1 MVLENYLMNAPV
13 EYKHEAVE
21 EQETSLSDYLSI
33 LGRRKKA
40 FLLTLGAITAL
51 AIGIAASLPPV
62 YRSSATILIKQ
73 QAVANE
79 LLNTAVEE
87 DPGERLEIL
96 IRGVMTKPNLLRIVE
111 KYNLFSDYR
120 DDVSEGAI
128 LRKVQKGIG
137 VKMLNPELAGAKNRA
152 SRSIG
157 TAFEVSFEYEHNPDV
172 AQQVTN
178 ELTRLFLEKNTE
190 GRKKHSAKTVAF
202 LISEAK
208 KIEKKLGK
216 ISSEFTVF
224 KKKNSRLLP
233 QQMEFLTS
241 ERERTDRELL
251 TVIQEI
257 RSIRASNI
265 QLRGQLAGTKAYIY
279 EDRTEIRNTSGEKV
293 LSATG
298 RLQTL
303 QQKYHSLV
311 AKYSE
316 AHPSVRKVKKEIESL
331 GGNVQAASASPLVT
345 DNLEIAEVELAEARQ
360 KYSGGHPSI
369 RQLEAKVARLRKE
382 AVASGSIASNSR
394 EFNTLK
400 RINPA
405 FSSLK
410 AGVSSG
416 EAELQSLYDR
426 RDSLQAKL
434 DDFAKRMEG
443 APGIEQEYNGYSR
456 RYEAALKQYR
466 DLTDKLSKAQRKEA
480 FENDEQGDQFAL
492 LEPPE
497 MPMGPVK
504 PNRPAI
510 VMLGALLG
518 LGVAFGLAMLLESL
532 DNSITGRRALVAI
545 TGMQPIGTIPII
557 LSKTEAES
565 IQKQKMTQLL
575 LYLGGLGGLLALIA
589 WVHFSYMPLNEV
601 WALISRKIELMMF

>member
-1 MVLENYLMNAPV
+1 MNAPV
-13 EYKHEAVE
+13 EYKQEYVD

-40 FLLTLGAITAL
+40 FLTTAGLILSL
-51 AIGIAASLPPV
+51 AIGLAMSLPPV
-62 YRSSATILIKQ
+62 YRSSATILIHH
-73 QAVANE
+73 QAISNE
-79 LLNTAVEE
+79 LLSSSVEQDE
-87 DPGERLEIL
+87 GQGLEML
-96 IRGVMTKPNLLRIVE
+96 IRGVMTKPNLLKIVE
-111 KYNLFSDYR
+111 KFDLFSNYR
-120 DDVSEGAI
+120 NDLNEGKI
-128 LRKVQKGIG
+128 LKKVHSSIG
-137 VKMLNPELAGAKNRA
+137 VKMLNPELAGQKKTPGQQ
-152 SRSIG
+152 G
-157 TAFEVSFEYEHNPDV
+157 TAFEVSFEYEHDPEL
-172 AQQVTN
+172 AQQVTT
-178 ELTRLFLEKNTE
+178 ELTRLFLEKNLE
-190 GRKKHSAKTVAF
+190 GRRKITADTTAF
-202 LISEAK
+202 LISETR
-208 KIEKKLGK
+208 KIEKKLGE
-216 ISSEFTVF
+216 ISSKFTAF
-224 KKKNSRLLP
+224 KKQNSRLLP
-233 QQMEFLTS
+233 QQMEFMTS

-279 EDRTEIRNTSGEKV
+279 EDRTEIRNTKGEKV

-303 QQKYHSLV
+303 QQRYHALI
-311 AKYSE
+311 AKYSSS
-316 AHPSVRKVKKEIESL
+316 HPSVKKVKKEIESL
-331 GGNVQAASASPLVT
+331 GGNVAAAGASPLAT

-360 KYSGGHPSI
+360 KYSGDHPEI
-369 RQLEAKVARLRKE
+369 RQLEAKVAQLRNE
-382 AVASGSIASNSR
+382 SAAAGSIASNSK

-434 DDFAKRMEG
+434 DDFAGRMEG
-443 APGIEQEYNGYSR
+443 APGVEQDYNRFSR
-456 RYEAALKQYR
+456 TYEGLLKQYR
-466 DLTDKLSKAQRKEA
+466 KITEKLSNAQRAEA
-480 FENDEQGDQFAL
+480 FEKEEKGDRFAL

-497 MPMGPVK
+497 VPMGAVK

-510 VMLGALLG
+510 VMLGGLLG
-518 LGVAFGLAMLLESL
+518 LGIAFGLSMLLESL

-557 LSKTEAES
+557 LSKTEAQS
-565 IQKQKMTQLL
+565 IQRQKMTNLI
-575 LYLGGLGGLLALIA
+575 LYLGIVGGLLAGIA
-589 WVHFSYMPLNEV
+589 WLHFSYMPLDEL
-601 WALISRKIELMMF
+601 WAVVTRKIELMMF

>member
-1 MVLENYLMNAPV
+1 MNAPV
-13 EYKHEAVE
+13 EYKQEFVD

-33 LGRRKKA
+33 LGRRRKS
-40 FLLTLGAITAL
+40 FLLTTGVILSL
-51 AIGIAASLPPV
+51 AIGLAMSLPPI
-62 YRSSATILIKQ
+62 YRSSATILIQQ
-73 QAVANE
+73 QAISNK
-79 LLNTAVEE
+79 LLSSSVEQ
-87 DPGERLEIL
+87 DLDSGLEML
-96 IRGVMTKPNLLRIVE
+96 IRGVMTKPNLLAIVE
-111 KYNLFSDYR
+111 KFNLFSSYR
-120 DDVSEGAI
+120 NDLSEAAI
-128 LRKVQKGIG
+128 LKKVHKSIG
-137 VKMLNPELAGAKNRA
+137 VKMLNPELAGQKKSATQQ
-152 SRSIG
+152 G
-157 TAFEVSFEYEHNPDV
+157 TAFEVSFEYEHDPDV
-172 AQQVTN
+172 AQQVTA

-190 GRKKHSAKTVAF
+190 GRRKITAGTTAF
-202 LISEAK
+202 LISETR
-208 KIEKKLGK
+208 KIEKKLGE
-216 ISSEFTVF
+216 ISSKFTKF
-224 KKKNSRLLP
+224 KKNNSRLLP
-233 QQMEFLTS
+233 QQMEFMTS

-251 TVIQEI
+251 TVVQEI

-265 QLRGQLAGTKAYIY
+265 QLRGQLAGTKAYMY

-311 AKYSE
+311 SKYS
-316 AHPSVRKVKKEIESL
+316 ASHPSVKKVKKEIESL
-331 GGNVQAASASPLVT
+331 GGNVAGAGASPLAT

-360 KYSGGHPSI
+360 KYSGDHPSI
-369 RQLEAKVARLRKE
+369 RQLEAKVAKYRNE
-382 AVASGSIASNSR
+382 AAVTGSIVSNSQ
-394 EFNTLK
+394 EFNSLK

-434 DDFAKRMEG
+434 DDFAGRMEG
-443 APGIEQEYNGYSR
+443 APGVEQEYNR
-456 RYEAALKQYR
+456 FNRNYETALKQYR
-466 DLTDKLSKAQRKEA
+466 NITDKLSNAQRAEA
-480 FENDEQGDQFAL
+480 FESEEKGDRFAL

-497 MPMGPVK
+497 VPMGAVK

-510 VMLGALLG
+510 VMLGGLLG
-518 LGVAFGLAMLLESL
+518 LGIAFGLAMLLESL

-557 LSKTEAES
+557 LSKTEAQS
-565 IQKQKMTQLL
+565 IQRQKMTHLL
-575 LYLGGLGGLLALIA
+575 IYLGVLGGLLAAIA
-589 WVHFSYMPLNEV
+589 WVHISYMPLDQL

>member
-1 MVLENYLMNAPV
+1 MNAPV
-13 EYKHEAVE
+13 EYKQEYVD

-40 FLLTLGAITAL
+40 FLTTAGLILSL
-51 AIGIAASLPPV
+51 AIGLAMSLPPV
-62 YRSSATILIKQ
+62 YRSSATILIHH
-73 QAVANE
+73 QAISNE
-79 LLNTAVEE
+79 LLSTSVEQ
-87 DPGERLEIL
+87 DSGQGLEML
-96 IRGVMTKPNLLRIVE
+96 IRGVMTKPNLLKIVE
-111 KYNLFSDYR
+111 KFDLFSNYR
-120 DDVSEGAI
+120 NDLNEGKI
-128 LRKVQKGIG
+128 LKKVHSSIG
-137 VKMLNPELAGAKNRA
+137 VKMLNPELAGQKKTPGQQ
-152 SRSIG
+152 G
-157 TAFEVSFEYEHNPDV
+157 TAFEVSFEYEHDPEL
-172 AQQVTN
+172 AQQVTT
-178 ELTRLFLEKNTE
+178 ELTRLFLEKNLE
-190 GRKKHSAKTVAF
+190 GRRKITADTTAF
-202 LISEAK
+202 LISETR
-208 KIEKKLGK
+208 KIEKKLGE
-216 ISSEFTVF
+216 ISSKFTAF
-224 KKKNSRLLP
+224 KKQNSRLLP
-233 QQMEFLTS
+233 QQMEFMTS

-279 EDRTEIRNTSGEKV
+279 EDRTEIRNTKGEKV

-303 QQKYHSLV
+303 QQRYHALI
-311 AKYSE
+311 AKYSDS
-316 AHPSVRKVKKEIESL
+316 HPSVKKVKKEIESL
-331 GGNVQAASASPLVT
+331 GGNVSAAGASPLAT

-360 KYSGGHPSI
+360 KYSGDHPEI
-369 RQLEAKVARLRKE
+369 RQLETKVAQLRNE
-382 AVASGSIASNSR
+382 SAAAGSIASNSK

-434 DDFAKRMEG
+434 DDFAGRMEG
-443 APGIEQEYNGYSR
+443 APGVEQDYNRFSR
-456 RYEAALKQYR
+456 AYESALKQYR
-466 DLTDKLSKAQRKEA
+466 NITDKLSNAQRAEA
-480 FENDEQGDQFAL
+480 FEKEEKGDRFAL

-497 MPMGPVK
+497 VPMGAVK

-510 VMLGALLG
+510 VMLGGLLG
-518 LGVAFGLAMLLESL
+518 LGIAFGLSMLLESL

-557 LSKTEAES
+557 LSKTEAQS
-565 IQKQKMTQLL
+565 IQRQKMTNLI
-575 LYLGGLGGLLALIA
+575 LYLGIVGGLLAGIA
-589 WVHFSYMPLNEV
+589 WLHFSYMPLDEL
-601 WALISRKIELMMF
+601 WAVVTRKIELMMF

>member
-1 MVLENYLMNAPV
+1 MNAPV
-13 EYKHEAVE
+13 EYKQEFVD

-33 LGRRKKA
+33 LGRRKKS
-40 FLLTLGAITAL
+40 FLLTAGLIFSL
-51 AIGIAASLPPV
+51 AIGLAMSLPPV
-62 YRSSATILIKQ
+62 YRSSATILIHQ
-73 QAVANE
+73 QAISNE
-79 LLNTAVEE
+79 LLSSSVEQ
-87 DPGERLEIL
+87 DLGAGLEML
-96 IRGVMTKPNLLRIVE
+96 IRGVMTKPNLLAIVE
-111 KYNLFSDYR
+111 KFDLFSSYR
-120 DDVSEGAI
+120 NDLSEGAI
-128 LRKVQKGIG
+128 LKKVHKSIG
-137 VKMLNPELAGAKNRA
+137 VKMLNPELAGQKKSATQQL
-152 SRSIG
+152 G
-157 TAFEVSFEYEHNPDV
+157 TAFEVSFEYEHDPDL
-172 AQQVTN
+172 AQQVTA

-190 GRKKHSAKTVAF
+190 GRRKITADTTAF
-202 LISEAK
+202 LISETR
-208 KIEKKLGK
+208 KIEKKLGE
-216 ISSEFTVF
+216 ISSKFTEF
-224 KKKNSRLLP
+224 KKNNARLLP
-233 QQMEFLTS
+233 QQMEFMTS

-265 QLRGQLAGTKAYIY
+265 QLRGQLAGTKAYMY

-311 AKYSE
+311 SKYS
-316 AHPSVRKVKKEIESL
+316 ASHPSVKKLKKEIESL
-331 GGNVQAASASPLVT
+331 GGNVAGAGASPLAT

-360 KYSGGHPSI
+360 KYSGDHPSI
-369 RQLEAKVARLRKE
+369 RQLEAKVAKYRNE
-382 AVASGSIASNSR
+382 AAATGSIVSNSQ
-394 EFNTLK
+394 EFNSLK

-434 DDFAKRMEG
+434 DDFAGRMEG
-443 APGIEQEYNGYSR
+443 APGVEQDYNR
-456 RYEAALKQYR
+456 FNRDYEAALKQYR
-466 DLTDKLSKAQRKEA
+466 NITDKLSNAQRAEA
-480 FENDEQGDQFAL
+480 FESEEKGDRFAL

-497 MPMGPVK
+497 VPMGAVK

-510 VMLGALLG
+510 VMLGGLLG
-518 LGVAFGLAMLLESL
+518 LGIAFGLAMLLESL

-557 LSKTEAES
+557 LSKTEAQS
-565 IQKQKMTQLL
+565 IQRQKMTHLL
-575 LYLGGLGGLLALIA
+575 TYLGIVGGLLAAIA
-589 WVHFSYMPLNEV
+589 WVHISYMPLDEL
-601 WALISRKIELMMF
+601 WSLISRKIELMMF

>member
-1 MVLENYLMNAPV
+1 MNAPV
-13 EYKHEAVE
+13 EYKQEFVD

-33 LGRRKKA
+33 LGRRRKS
-40 FLLTLGAITAL
+40 FLLTTGVILSL
-51 AIGIAASLPPV
+51 AIGLAMSLPPI
-62 YRSSATILIKQ
+62 YRSSATILIQQ
-73 QAVANE
+73 QAISNK
-79 LLNTAVEE
+79 LLSSSVEQ
-87 DPGERLEIL
+87 DLDSGLEML
-96 IRGVMTKPNLLRIVE
+96 IRGVMTKPNLLAIVE
-111 KYNLFSDYR
+111 KFNLFSSYR
-120 DDVSEGAI
+120 NDLSEAAI
-128 LRKVQKGIG
+128 LKKVHKSIG
-137 VKMLNPELAGAKNRA
+137 VKMLNPELAGQKKSATQQ
-152 SRSIG
+152 G
-157 TAFEVSFEYEHNPDV
+157 TAFEVSFEYEHDPDV
-172 AQQVTN
+172 AQQVTT

-190 GRKKHSAKTVAF
+190 GRRKITAGTTAF
-202 LISEAK
+202 LISETR
-208 KIEKKLGK
+208 KIEKKLGE
-216 ISSEFTVF
+216 ISSKFTKF
-224 KKKNSRLLP
+224 KKNNSRLLP
-233 QQMEFLTS
+233 QQMEFMTS

-251 TVIQEI
+251 TVVQEI

-265 QLRGQLAGTKAYIY
+265 QLRGQLAGTKAYMY

-311 AKYSE
+311 SKYS
-316 AHPSVRKVKKEIESL
+316 ASHPSVKKVKKEIESL
-331 GGNVQAASASPLVT
+331 GGNVAGAGASPLAT

-360 KYSGGHPSI
+360 KYSGDHPSI
-369 RQLEAKVARLRKE
+369 RQLEAKVAKYRNE
-382 AVASGSIASNSR
+382 AAVTGSIVSNSQ
-394 EFNTLK
+394 EFNSLK

-434 DDFAKRMEG
+434 DDFAGRMEG
-443 APGIEQEYNGYSR
+443 APGVEQEYNR
-456 RYEAALKQYR
+456 LNRDYEAALRQYR
-466 DLTDKLSKAQRKEA
+466 NITDKLSNAQRAEA
-480 FENDEQGDQFAL
+480 FESEEKGDRFAL

-497 MPMGPVK
+497 VPMGAVK

-510 VMLGALLG
+510 VMLGGLLG
-518 LGVAFGLAMLLESL
+518 LGIAFGLAMLLESL

-557 LSKTEAES
+557 LSKTEAQS
-565 IQKQKMTQLL
+565 IQRQKMTHLL
-575 LYLGGLGGLLALIA
+575 IYLGVLGGLLAAIA
-589 WVHFSYMPLNEV
+589 WVHISYMPLDQL